1 MCATT
6 QPYVLSLTTSCL
18 PFQTCVTIA
27 IDNLD
32 TTLTFFIYLYN
43 LCIFFKNI
51 ASPLTFFFTH
61 TNSSRV
67 WQDFLISSMG
77 CKQEFW
83 LLHETINKDEFMIN
97 SLLYLLPLS
106 RKVNINE

>member
-6 QPYVLSLTTSCL
+6 QQPYVLSLTTSCL

-43 LCIFFKNI
+43 LCSFLKH
-51 ASPLTFFFTH
+51 SLPLDIFFTH

-83 LLHETINKDEFMIN
+83 LLHKTLIRGVHDQF
-97 SLLYLLPLS
+97 STLPS
-106 RKVNINE
+106 TSPFKESKY